1 MISNILNLTIKYTII
16 NIKKAKSYGLVTVV
30 WCYPR
35 GGEMLLEP
43 LLEGDFE
50 FESKITGG
58 AIPKEYIPGRKN
70 RIKLIEYDKDKFK
83 CCCCFALTTYSIKF
97 PLNESD
103 AGLL

>member
-58 AIPKEYIPGRKN
+58 AIPKEYIPGVEKG
-70 RIKLIEYDKDKFK
+70 ILAVK
-83 CCCCFALTTYSIKF
+83 SIF
-97 PLNESD
+97 
-103 AGLL
+103 